1 MKVIK
6 VLFKNN
12 SLIVEELYQKN
23 FEDSNN
29 IMYFT
34 LKYIKYN
41 KDKVKELL
49 NSGNAGI
56 VIYKD
61 FDSFLTLYDI
71 INIKNI
77 KFDTQMSLTRRE
89 LDKLLTMNINSIEC
103 FFMPSDYVHEL
114 TMKGVKIKLVNN
126 LNFSLEFIVNNNF
139 KNLKNIYYRK
149 SVRFYSVKE
158 VKENLV
164 SFLSVSNSLCVID
177 LYFYDDKIIEEIVNN
192 LINYKFYNVDI
203 LIHQNSFNEESIKK
217 DINHLKKLN
226 KTYNKVSE
234 GEIKIIYSEEFF
246 NNKIF
251 RELTIN
257 GLKICAVFLMYASI
271 VIIGSSKYHEYI
283 SYLNQRKLEE
293 EMRSNIS
300 IDEIN
305 DDDVTEV
312 VEVPVEN
319 EEPVKVY
326 VNQYA
331 NVPKNFK
338 QLLNINKDV
347 KGYITVNN
355 TKINYPVLQY
365 TDNEYYLKHDIYGT
379 YMITGWIFMDYR
391 NDSTS
396 LSKNTIIYGHNTRS
410 GYMFGDL
417 KNALDYGWYTSPN
430 NQIITFNTLNKEMK
444 WKIFSVYRS
453 DAVTDYL
460 KVDFYNDEQFMN
472 YINTSKSKSIYDFKV
487 DVKFT
492 DKILTLSTCSGN
504 NRRLVVQAVLINE

>member
-6 VLFKNN
+6 VLVKNN

-23 FEDSNN
+23 FEDSDN

-49 NSGNAGI
+49 NSNNADTI
-56 VIYKD
+56 IYKD
-61 FDSFLTLYDI
+61 FDSFITLYDI
-71 INIKNI
+71 VNIKNI
-77 KFDTQMSLTRRE
+77 KFDIQMSLTRRE
-89 LDKLLTMNINSIEC
+89 LDKLLNMNINSIEC
-103 FFMPSDYVHEL
+103 FFIPSDYVHEL

-149 SVRFYSVKE
+149 KVSFYSVKE

-203 LIHQNSFNEESIKK
+203 LIHQNGFNEESIKK
-217 DINHLKKLN
+217 DINHLKRLN

-293 EMRSNIS
+293 EMRSKIS

-347 KGYITVNN
+347 KGYITINN

-391 NDSTS
+391 NDSTN

-417 KNALDYGWYTSPN
+417 KNALDSGWYTSPN

-460 KVDFYNDEQFMN
+460 KIDFYNDEQFMN
-472 YINTSKSKSIYDFKV
+472 YINTSKSKSIHDFKV

>member
-1 MKVIK
+1 
-6 VLFKNN
+6 
-12 SLIVEELYQKN
+12 
-23 FEDSNN
+23 
-29 IMYFT
+29 
-34 LKYIKYN
+34 
-41 KDKVKELL
+41 
-49 NSGNAGI
+49 
-56 VIYKD
+56 
-61 FDSFLTLYDI
+61 
-71 INIKNI
+71 
-77 KFDTQMSLTRRE
+77 
-89 LDKLLTMNINSIEC
+89 
-103 FFMPSDYVHEL
+103 
-114 TMKGVKIKLVNN
+114 
-126 LNFSLEFIVNNNF
+126 
-139 KNLKNIYYRK
+139 
-149 SVRFYSVKE
+149 
-158 VKENLV
+158 
-164 SFLSVSNSLCVID
+164 
-177 LYFYDDKIIEEIVNN
+177 
-192 LINYKFYNVDI
+192 
-203 LIHQNSFNEESIKK
+203 
-217 DINHLKKLN
+217 
-226 KTYNKVSE
+226 
-234 GEIKIIYSEEFF
+234 
-246 NNKIF
+246 
-251 RELTIN
+251 
-257 GLKICAVFLMYASI
+257 MYASI

-293 EMRSNIS
+293 EMRSKIS

-347 KGYITVNN
+347 KGYITINN

-417 KNALDYGWYTSPN
+417 KNALDSGWYTSPN

-460 KVDFYNDEQFMN
+460 KIDFYNDEQFMN
-472 YINTSKSKSIYDFKV
+472 YINTSKSKSIHDFKV

-492 DKILTLSTCSGN
+492 DKILTLSTC
-504 NRRLVVQAVLINE
+504 VVTIED